1 MVKVFNKLSF
11 FIFNETERMIAF
23 RYIKSRRVEGFIS
36 ISAWFSLLG
45 IMLGVA
51 TLIVVMSVMNGFRT
65 ELVDRILGINGHL
78 IIYSKNERTIPNY
91 TKIINKILDTPNVVA
106 VTAHLEGQALAKN
119 KNSISGVIIRGSNWS
134 DLAAKKLLW
143 KSLNQSTISNFK
155 DKQNIIMGYRLG
167 QKLNLKVGDFVSLI
181 SPNGMETALGVL
193 PVNQNFKIGGFFDMG
208 MYEYDNNF
216 IFIPWKKAEL
226 FLSTNNIA
234 HGIEVFLKDQ
244 KLTSSVN
251 LQLQSKLNKNLIVI
265 DWKKRNS
272 SFMNALAVEK
282 NVMFVI
288 LTLIILVA
296 AFNIISS
303 MIMLVQT
310 KKADIA
316 LMRTMGAS
324 QYLIIKVFMLTG
336 SIIGFLGTFVG
347 VLLGVFVSMNIE
359 KIRQLITSIFG
370 QELFSAEIYFLSKL
384 PSNININEVLIVI
397 CISIFLTLLAS
408 IFPAWKASKISP
420 AEALRYE

>member
-1 MVKVFNKLSF
+1 MKFLFFNQ
-11 FIFNETERMIAF
+11 TEQMIAF

-36 ISAWFSLLG
+36 IAAWFSLIG

-78 IIYSKNERTIPNY
+78 VVYEKNEPYVSNY
-91 TKIINKILDTPNVVA
+91 NQIINKISDIKNVIA
-106 VTAHLEGQALAKN
+106 VTPHLEGQALAKS
-119 KNSISGVIIRGSNWS
+119 KSTVSGVIIRGVNWS

-143 KSLNQSTISNFK
+143 KSLSQLTIDNYK
-155 DKQNIIMGYRLG
+155 NNEDIIIGYRLA
-167 QKLNLKVGDFVSLI
+167 QRLNVNVGDFISLI
-181 SPNGMETALGVL
+181 SPNGMETALGIL
-193 PVNQNFKIGGFFDMG
+193 PIKKNFKIGGFFDIG

-226 FLSTNNIA
+226 FFSTKNIA
-234 HGIEVFLKDQ
+234 HGIEIFLKDEEF
-244 KLTSSVN
+244 TSSVSSN
-251 LQLQSKLNKNLIVI
+251 VKNKLGNELLVI

-272 SFMNALAVEK
+272 AFMSALAVEK
-282 NVMFVI
+282 NVMFII
-288 LTLIILVA
+288 LSLIILVA

-310 KKADIA
+310 KKSDIA

-324 QYLIIKVFMLTG
+324 KYVIIRIFVLTG
-336 SIIGFLGTFVG
+336 SIIGLLGTFAG
-347 VLLGVFVSMNIE
+347 TILGVVISSNIE
-359 KIRQLITSIFG
+359 AIRNFLTTILGS
-370 QELFSAEIYFLSKL
+370 ELFSAEIYFLSKL
-384 PSNININEVLIVI
+384 PSDIYINEVIMVI
-397 CISIFLTLLAS
+397 CVSIFLTLFAS
-408 IFPAWKASKISP
+408 IFPAWKASRISP

>member
-1 MVKVFNKLSF
+1 
-11 FIFNETERMIAF
+11 MIAF

-155 DKQNIIMGYRLG
+155 NKQNIIMGYRLG

-359 KIRQLITSIFG
+359 KIRQLITSMFG
-370 QELFSAEIYFLSKL
+370 QELFSEEIYFLSKL

>member
-1 MVKVFNKLSF
+1 VKFLFFNQ
-11 FIFNETERMIAF
+11 TEQMIAF

-36 ISAWFSLLG
+36 IAAWFSLIG

-78 IIYSKNERTIPNY
+78 VVYEKNEPYVSNY
-91 TKIINKILDTPNVVA
+91 NQIINKISDIKNVIA
-106 VTAHLEGQALAKN
+106 VTPHLEGQALAKS
-119 KNSISGVIIRGSNWS
+119 KSIVSGVIIRGVNWS

-143 KSLNQSTISNFK
+143 KSLTQLTIDNYK
-155 DKQNIIMGYRLG
+155 NNEDIIIGYRLA
-167 QKLNLKVGDFVSLI
+167 QRLNVNVGDFISLI
-181 SPNGMETALGVL
+181 SPNGMETALGIL
-193 PVNQNFKIGGFFDMG
+193 PIKQNFKIGGFFDIG

-226 FLSTNNIA
+226 FFSTKNIA
-234 HGIEVFLKDQ
+234 HGIEIFLKDQ
-244 KLTSSVN
+244 KFTSSVSSN
-251 LQLQSKLNKNLIVI
+251 VKNKLGNELLVI

-272 SFMNALAVEK
+272 AFMSALAVEK
-282 NVMFVI
+282 NVMFII
-288 LTLIILVA
+288 LSLIILVA

-310 KKADIA
+310 KKSDIA

-324 QYLIIKVFMLTG
+324 KYVIIRIFVLTG
-336 SIIGFLGTFVG
+336 SIIGLLGTFAG
-347 VLLGVFVSMNIE
+347 TILGVVISSNIE
-359 KIRQLITSIFG
+359 AIRNFLTTILGS
-370 QELFSAEIYFLSKL
+370 ELFSAEIYFLSKL
-384 PSNININEVLIVI
+384 PSDIYINEVIMVI
-397 CISIFLTLLAS
+397 CVSIFLTLFAS
-408 IFPAWKASKISP
+408 VFPAWKASRISP

>member
-1 MVKVFNKLSF
+1 MKFLFFNQ
-11 FIFNETERMIAF
+11 TEQMIAF

-36 ISAWFSLLG
+36 ISAWFSLIG

-78 IIYSKNERTIPNY
+78 VVYKKNEPYISNY
-91 TKIINKILDTPNVVA
+91 NQIINKISDINNVIA
-106 VTAHLEGQALAKN
+106 VTPHLEGQALAKS
-119 KNSISGVIIRGSNWS
+119 KSTVSGVIIRGANWS

-143 KSLNQSTISNFK
+143 KSLSQLTIDNYK
-155 DKQNIIMGYRLG
+155 NNENIIIGYRLA
-167 QKLNLKVGDFVSLI
+167 QRLNVNVGDFVSLI
-181 SPNGMETALGVL
+181 SPSGMETALGIL
-193 PVNQNFKIGGFFDMG
+193 PIKQSFKIGGFFDLG

-234 HGIEVFLKDQ
+234 HGIEIFLKDQ
-244 KLTSSVN
+244 KFTSLVSSDV
-251 LQLQSKLNKNLIVI
+251 KNRLGNELIVI

-272 SFMNALAVEK
+272 AFMSALAVEK
-282 NVMFVI
+282 NVMFII
-288 LTLIILVA
+288 LSLIILVA

-310 KKADIA
+310 KKSDIA

-324 QYLIIKVFMLTG
+324 KYVIIRIFVLTG
-336 SIIGFLGTFVG
+336 SIIGLLGTFTG
-347 VLLGVFVSMNIE
+347 TILGIVISSNIE
-359 KIRQLITSIFG
+359 SIRNFLTNILGS
-370 QELFSAEIYFLSKL
+370 ELFSAEIYFLSKL
-384 PSNININEVLIVI
+384 PSNININEVIMVI
-397 CISIFLTLLAS
+397 FVSIFLTLLAS
-408 IFPAWKASKISP
+408 IFPAWKASRISP

>member
-1 MVKVFNKLSF
+1 MKFLFFNQ
-11 FIFNETERMIAF
+11 TEQMIAF

-36 ISAWFSLLG
+36 IAAWFSLIG

-78 IIYSKNERTIPNY
+78 VVYEKNEPYVSNY
-91 TKIINKILDTPNVVA
+91 NQIINKISDIKNVIA
-106 VTAHLEGQALAKN
+106 VTPHLEGQALAKS
-119 KNSISGVIIRGSNWS
+119 KSTVSGVIIRGVNWS

-143 KSLNQSTISNFK
+143 KSLTQLTIDNYK
-155 DKQNIIMGYRLG
+155 NNEDIIIGYRLA
-167 QKLNLKVGDFVSLI
+167 QRLNVNVGDFISLI
-181 SPNGMETALGVL
+181 SPNGMETALGIL
-193 PVNQNFKIGGFFDMG
+193 PIKQNFKIGGFFDIG

-226 FLSTNNIA
+226 FFSTKNIA
-234 HGIEVFLKDQ
+234 HGIEIFLKDE
-244 KLTSSVN
+244 KFTSSVSSN
-251 LQLQSKLNKNLIVI
+251 IKNKLGNELLVI

-272 SFMNALAVEK
+272 AFMSALAVEK
-282 NVMFVI
+282 NVMFII
-288 LTLIILVA
+288 LSLIILVA

-310 KKADIA
+310 KKSDIA

-324 QYLIIKVFMLTG
+324 KYVIIRIFVLTG
-336 SIIGFLGTFVG
+336 SIIGLLGTFAG
-347 VLLGVFVSMNIE
+347 TILGVVISSNIE
-359 KIRQLITSIFG
+359 AIRNFLTTILGS
-370 QELFSAEIYFLSKL
+370 ELFSAEIYFLSKL
-384 PSNININEVLIVI
+384 PSDIYINEVIMVI
-397 CISIFLTLLAS
+397 CVSIFLTLFAS
-408 IFPAWKASKISP
+408 VFPAWKASRISP

>member
-1 MVKVFNKLSF
+1 
-11 FIFNETERMIAF
+11 MIAF

-119 KNSISGVIIRGSNWS
+119 KNSISGVIIRGSKWS
-134 DLAAKKLLW
+134 DLAAKKILW

-226 FLSTNNIA
+226 FLSTNNVA

-336 SIIGFLGTFVG
+336 SIIGFSGTFFG

-384 PSNININEVLIVI
+384 PSDININEVLIVI

>member
-1 MVKVFNKLSF
+1 
-11 FIFNETERMIAF
+11 MIAF

-119 KNSISGVIIRGSNWS
+119 KNSISGVIIRGSKWS

-155 DKQNIIMGYRLG
+155 DKHNIIMGYRLG
-167 QKLNLKVGDFVSLI
+167 QKLNLKVGDYISLI
-181 SPNGMETALGVL
+181 SPNGIETALGVM
-193 PVNQNFKIGGFFDMG
+193 PVNQNFKVGGFFDMG

-226 FLSTNNIA
+226 FLSTSNIA

-244 KLTSSVN
+244 KLTSYVN

>member
-1 MVKVFNKLSF
+1 
-11 FIFNETERMIAF
+11 MIAF

-119 KNSISGVIIRGSNWS
+119 KNSISGVIIRGSKWS

-167 QKLNLKVGDFVSLI
+167 QKLNLKVGDYISLI

-193 PVNQNFKIGGFFDMG
+193 PVNQNFKVGGFFDMG

-226 FLSTNNIA
+226 FLSTSNIA

-244 KLTSSVN
+244 KLTSYVN

>member
-1 MVKVFNKLSF
+1 
-11 FIFNETERMIAF
+11 MIAF

-78 IIYSKNERTIPNY
+78 IIYSKNERIIPNY

-143 KSLNQSTISNFK
+143 KSLNQSTIRNFK

-193 PVNQNFKIGGFFDMG
+193 PVNQNFKIGGFFDIG

-226 FLSTNNIA
+226 FLSTNNVA

-359 KIRQLITSIFG
+359 KIRQLITSMFG

>member
-1 MVKVFNKLSF
+1 
-11 FIFNETERMIAF
+11 MISF

-119 KNSISGVIIRGSNWS
+119 KNSISGVIIRGSKWS

-167 QKLNLKVGDFVSLI
+167 QKLNLKVGDYISLI

-193 PVNQNFKIGGFFDMG
+193 PVNQNFKVGGFFDMG

-226 FLSTNNIA
+226 FLSTSNIA

-244 KLTSSVN
+244 KLTSYVN

>member
-1 MVKVFNKLSF
+1 
-11 FIFNETERMIAF
+11 MIAF

-336 SIIGFLGTFVG
+336 SIIGFLGTFFG

>member
-1 MVKVFNKLSF
+1 
-11 FIFNETERMIAF
+11 MIAF

-106 VTAHLEGQALAKN
+106 VTAHLAGQALAKN

-181 SPNGMETALGVL
+181 SPNGMETALGVM
-193 PVNQNFKIGGFFDMG
+193 PVNQNFKVGGFFDMG

>member
-1 MVKVFNKLSF
+1 
-11 FIFNETERMIAF
+11 MIAF

-155 DKQNIIMGYRLG
+155 NKQNIIMGYRLG

-226 FLSTNNIA
+226 FLSTNNVA

-244 KLTSSVN
+244 KLTSTVN
-251 LQLQSKLNKNLIVI
+251 LHLQSKLNKNLIVI

-359 KIRQLITSIFG
+359 KIRQLITSMFG

>member
-1 MVKVFNKLSF
+1 MKVFNKLSF
-11 FIFNETERMIAF
+11 FIFNETERMMAF

-65 ELVDRILGINGHL
+65 ELIDRILGINGHL
-78 IIYSKNERTIPNY
+78 IIYSKNDRAIPNY

-119 KNSISGVIIRGSNWS
+119 KNSISGVIIRGSKWS

-167 QKLNLKVGDFVSLI
+167 QKLNLKVSDFVSLI

-226 FLSTNNIA
+226 FLSYLDSTFI
-234 HGIEVFLKDQ
+234 
-244 KLTSSVN
+244 SC
-251 LQLQSKLNKNLIVI
+251 
-265 DWKKRNS
+265 KR
-272 SFMNALAVEK
+272 
-282 NVMFVI
+282 
-288 LTLIILVA
+288 
-296 AFNIISS
+296 
-303 MIMLVQT
+303 
-310 KKADIA
+310 
-316 LMRTMGAS
+316 
-324 QYLIIKVFMLTG
+324 
-336 SIIGFLGTFVG
+336 TFRG
-347 VLLGVFVSMNIE
+347 D
-359 KIRQLITSIFG
+359 
-370 QELFSAEIYFLSKL
+370 FS
-384 PSNININEVLIVI
+384 
-397 CISIFLTLLAS
+397 
-408 IFPAWKASKISP
+408 
-420 AEALRYE
+420 

>member
-1 MVKVFNKLSF
+1 MKVFNKLSF

-119 KNSISGVIIRGSNWS
+119 KNSISGVIIRGSKWS

-167 QKLNLKVGDFVSLI
+167 QKLNLKVGDYISLI

-193 PVNQNFKIGGFFDMG
+193 PVNQNFKVGGFFDMG

-347 VLLGVFVSMNIE
+347 VLLGVFISMNIE

>member
-1 MVKVFNKLSF
+1 MKFLFFNQ
-11 FIFNETERMIAF
+11 TEQMIAF

-36 ISAWFSLLG
+36 IAAWFSLIG

-78 IIYSKNERTIPNY
+78 VVYEKNEPYVSNY
-91 TKIINKILDTPNVVA
+91 NQIINKISDIKNVIA
-106 VTAHLEGQALAKN
+106 VTPHLEGQALAKS
-119 KNSISGVIIRGSNWS
+119 KSIVSGVIIRGVNWS

-143 KSLNQSTISNFK
+143 KSLTQLTIDNYK
-155 DKQNIIMGYRLG
+155 NNEDIIIGYRLA
-167 QKLNLKVGDFVSLI
+167 QRLNVNVGDFISLI
-181 SPNGMETALGVL
+181 SPNGMETALGIL
-193 PVNQNFKIGGFFDMG
+193 PIKQNFKIGGFFDIG

-226 FLSTNNIA
+226 FFSTKNIA
-234 HGIEVFLKDQ
+234 HGIEIFLKDE
-244 KLTSSVN
+244 KFTSSVSSN
-251 LQLQSKLNKNLIVI
+251 IKNKLGNELLVI

-272 SFMNALAVEK
+272 AFMSALAVEK
-282 NVMFVI
+282 NVMFII
-288 LTLIILVA
+288 LSLIILVA

-310 KKADIA
+310 KKSDIA

-324 QYLIIKVFMLTG
+324 KYVIIRIFVLTG
-336 SIIGFLGTFVG
+336 SIIGLLGTFAG
-347 VLLGVFVSMNIE
+347 TILGVVISSNIE
-359 KIRQLITSIFG
+359 AIRNFLTTILGS
-370 QELFSAEIYFLSKL
+370 ELFSAEIYFLSKL
-384 PSNININEVLIVI
+384 PSDIYINEVIMVI
-397 CISIFLTLLAS
+397 CVSIFLTLFAS
-408 IFPAWKASKISP
+408 IFPAWKASRISP

>member
-1 MVKVFNKLSF
+1 
-11 FIFNETERMIAF
+11 MIAF

-134 DLAAKKLLW
+134 DLAAKKILW
-143 KSLNQSTISNFK
+143 KSLNETTISNFK

>member
-1 MVKVFNKLSF
+1 VKFLFFNQ
-11 FIFNETERMIAF
+11 TEQMIAF

-36 ISAWFSLLG
+36 IAAWFSLIG

-78 IIYSKNERTIPNY
+78 VVYEKNEPYVSNY
-91 TKIINKILDTPNVVA
+91 NQIINKISDIKNVIA
-106 VTAHLEGQALAKN
+106 VTPHLEGQALAKS
-119 KNSISGVIIRGSNWS
+119 KSIVSGVIIRGVNWS

-143 KSLNQSTISNFK
+143 KSLTQLTIDNYK
-155 DKQNIIMGYRLG
+155 NNEDIIIGYRLA
-167 QKLNLKVGDFVSLI
+167 QRLNVNVGDFISLI
-181 SPNGMETALGVL
+181 SPNGMETALGIL
-193 PVNQNFKIGGFFDMG
+193 PIKKNFKIGGFFDIG

-226 FLSTNNIA
+226 FFSTKNIA
-234 HGIEVFLKDQ
+234 HGIEIFLKDE
-244 KLTSSVN
+244 KFTSSVSSN
-251 LQLQSKLNKNLIVI
+251 IKNKLGNELLVI

-272 SFMNALAVEK
+272 AFMSALAVEK
-282 NVMFVI
+282 NVMFII
-288 LTLIILVA
+288 LSLIILVA

-310 KKADIA
+310 KKSDIA

-324 QYLIIKVFMLTG
+324 KYVIIRIFVLTG
-336 SIIGFLGTFVG
+336 SIIGLLGTFAG
-347 VLLGVFVSMNIE
+347 TILGVVISSNIE
-359 KIRQLITSIFG
+359 AIRNFLTTILGS
-370 QELFSAEIYFLSKL
+370 ELFSAEIYFLSKL
-384 PSNININEVLIVI
+384 PSDIHINEVIMVI
-397 CISIFLTLLAS
+397 CVSIFLTLFAS
-408 IFPAWKASKISP
+408 VFPAWKASRISP

>member
-1 MVKVFNKLSF
+1 
-11 FIFNETERMIAF
+11 MIAF

-167 QKLNLKVGDFVSLI
+167 QKLNLKVGDYISLI
-181 SPNGMETALGVL
+181 SPNGMETALGVM
-193 PVNQNFKIGGFFDMG
+193 PVNQNFKVGGFFDMG

-226 FLSTNNIA
+226 FLYTNNIA

-310 KKADIA
+310 KKVDIA

-359 KIRQLITSIFG
+359 KIRQLITSIFD

>member
-1 MVKVFNKLSF
+1 
-11 FIFNETERMIAF
+11 MIAF

-78 IIYSKNERTIPNY
+78 IIYSKNEITIPNY

-155 DKQNIIMGYRLG
+155 NKQNIIMGYRLG

-359 KIRQLITSIFG
+359 KIRQLITSMFG

>member
-1 MVKVFNKLSF
+1 VKFLFFNQ
-11 FIFNETERMIAF
+11 TEQMIAF

-36 ISAWFSLLG
+36 IAAWFSLIG

-78 IIYSKNERTIPNY
+78 VVYEKNEPYVSNY
-91 TKIINKILDTPNVVA
+91 NQIINKISDIKNVIA
-106 VTAHLEGQALAKN
+106 VTPHLEGQALAKS
-119 KNSISGVIIRGSNWS
+119 KSIVSGVIIRGVNWS

-143 KSLNQSTISNFK
+143 KSLTQLTIDNYK
-155 DKQNIIMGYRLG
+155 NNEDIIIGYRLA
-167 QKLNLKVGDFVSLI
+167 QRLNVNVGDFISLI
-181 SPNGMETALGVL
+181 SPNGMETALGIL
-193 PVNQNFKIGGFFDMG
+193 PIKKNFKIGGFFDIG

-226 FLSTNNIA
+226 FFSTKNIA
-234 HGIEVFLKDQ
+234 HGIEIFLKDE
-244 KLTSSVN
+244 KFTSSVSSN
-251 LQLQSKLNKNLIVI
+251 IKNKLGNELLVI

-272 SFMNALAVEK
+272 AFMSALAVEK
-282 NVMFVI
+282 NVMFII
-288 LTLIILVA
+288 LSLIILVA

-310 KKADIA
+310 KKSDIA

-324 QYLIIKVFMLTG
+324 KYVIIRIFVLTG
-336 SIIGFLGTFVG
+336 SIIGLLGTFAG
-347 VLLGVFVSMNIE
+347 TILGVVISSNIE
-359 KIRQLITSIFG
+359 AIRNFLTTILGS
-370 QELFSAEIYFLSKL
+370 ELFSAEIYFLSKL
-384 PSNININEVLIVI
+384 PSDIYINEVIMVI
-397 CISIFLTLLAS
+397 CVSIFLTLFACV
-408 IFPAWKASKISP
+408 FPAWKASRISP

>member
-1 MVKVFNKLSF
+1 VKFLFFNQ
-11 FIFNETERMIAF
+11 TEQMIAF

-36 ISAWFSLLG
+36 IAAWFSLIG

-78 IIYSKNERTIPNY
+78 VVYEKNEPYVSNY
-91 TKIINKILDTPNVVA
+91 NQIINKISDIKNVIA
-106 VTAHLEGQALAKN
+106 VTPHLEGQALAKS
-119 KNSISGVIIRGSNWS
+119 KSTVSGVIIRGVNWS

-143 KSLNQSTISNFK
+143 KSLTQLTIDNYK
-155 DKQNIIMGYRLG
+155 NNEDIIIGYRLA
-167 QKLNLKVGDFVSLI
+167 QRLNVNVGDFISLI
-181 SPNGMETALGVL
+181 SPNGMETALGIL
-193 PVNQNFKIGGFFDMG
+193 PIKQNFKIGGFFDIG

-226 FLSTNNIA
+226 FFSTKNIA
-234 HGIEVFLKDQ
+234 HGIEIFLKDE
-244 KLTSSVN
+244 KFTSSVSSN
-251 LQLQSKLNKNLIVI
+251 IKNKLGNELLVI

-272 SFMNALAVEK
+272 AFMSALAVEK
-282 NVMFVI
+282 NVMFII
-288 LTLIILVA
+288 LSLIILVA

-310 KKADIA
+310 KKSDIA

-324 QYLIIKVFMLTG
+324 KYVIIRIFVLTG
-336 SIIGFLGTFVG
+336 SIIGLLGTFAG
-347 VLLGVFVSMNIE
+347 TILGVVISSNIE
-359 KIRQLITSIFG
+359 AIRNFLTTILGS
-370 QELFSAEIYFLSKL
+370 ELFSAEIYFLSKL
-384 PSNININEVLIVI
+384 PSDIYINEVIMVI
-397 CISIFLTLLAS
+397 CVSIFLTLFAS
-408 IFPAWKASKISP
+408 IFPAWKASRISP

>member
-1 MVKVFNKLSF
+1 MKFLFFNQ
-11 FIFNETERMIAF
+11 TEQMIAF

-36 ISAWFSLLG
+36 IAAWFSLIG

-78 IIYSKNERTIPNY
+78 VVYEKNEPYVSNY
-91 TKIINKILDTPNVVA
+91 NQIINKVSDIKNVIA
-106 VTAHLEGQALAKN
+106 VTPHLEGQALAKS
-119 KNSISGVIIRGSNWS
+119 KSTVSGVIIRGVNWS

-143 KSLNQSTISNFK
+143 KSLTQLTIDNYK
-155 DKQNIIMGYRLG
+155 NNEDIIVGYRLA
-167 QKLNLKVGDFVSLI
+167 QRLNVNVGDFISLI
-181 SPNGMETALGVL
+181 SPNGMETALGIL
-193 PVNQNFKIGGFFDMG
+193 PIKQNFKIGGFFDIG

-226 FLSTNNIA
+226 FFSTKNIA
-234 HGIEVFLKDQ
+234 HGIEIFLKDQ
-244 KLTSSVN
+244 KFTSSVSFN
-251 LQLQSKLNKNLIVI
+251 VKNKLGNDLVIV

-272 SFMNALAVEK
+272 AFMSALAVEK
-282 NVMFVI
+282 NVMFII
-288 LTLIILVA
+288 LSLIILVA

-310 KKADIA
+310 KKSDIA

-324 QYLIIKVFMLTG
+324 KYVIIRIFVLTG
-336 SIIGFLGTFVG
+336 SIIGFLGTFAG
-347 VLLGVFVSMNIE
+347 TILGVTISSNIE
-359 KIRQLITSIFG
+359 TIRNFLTTILGS
-370 QELFSAEIYFLSKL
+370 ELFSAEIYFLSKL
-384 PSNININEVLIVI
+384 PSNIYINEVIMVI
-397 CISIFLTLLAS
+397 CVSIILTLFAS
-408 IFPAWKASKISP
+408 IFPAWKASRISP

>member
-1 MVKVFNKLSF
+1 
-11 FIFNETERMIAF
+11 MIAF

-119 KNSISGVIIRGSNWS
+119 KNSISGVIIRGSKWS

-167 QKLNLKVGDFVSLI
+167 QKLNLKVGDYISLI

>member
-1 MVKVFNKLSF
+1 MKFLLFNK
-11 FIFNETERMIAF
+11 TEQMIAF

-36 ISAWFSLLG
+36 ISAWFSLIG

-78 IIYSKNERTIPNY
+78 VIYSKSGPFISDYND
-91 TKIINKILDTPNVVA
+91 IIKQISDVANVDA
-106 VTAHLEGQALAKN
+106 VTPHLEGQALAKT
-119 KNSISGVIIRGSNWS
+119 KATVSGVIIRGLNWS

-143 KSLNQSTISNFK
+143 KSLNQQTIDNYK
-155 DKQNIIMGYRLG
+155 NKEEIIIGYRLA
-167 QKLNLKVGDFVSLI
+167 QRLNVNAGDFVTLI

-193 PVNQNFKIGGFFDMG
+193 PIKQNFQIAGLFDIG

-226 FLSTNNIA
+226 FLSTKNIA
-234 HGIEVFLKDQ
+234 HGIEVFLKNQ
-244 KLTSSVN
+244 KFTSIALSTIK
-251 LQLQSKLNKNLIVI
+251 LKLNNDLLVI

-272 SFMNALAVEK
+272 AFMSALAVEK

-288 LTLIILVA
+288 LSLIILVA

-303 MIMLVQT
+303 MTMLVQT
-310 KKADIA
+310 KKSDIA

-324 QYLIIKVFMLTG
+324 KYVIIRIFILTA
-336 SIIGFLGTFVG
+336 SIIGFLGTLFG
-347 VLLGVFVSMNIE
+347 AFLGIIVASNIE
-359 KIRQLITSIFG
+359 VIRGFLTTVLGSD
-370 QELFSAEIYFLSKL
+370 LFSAEIYFLSKL
-384 PSNININEVLIVI
+384 PSNININEVSTVI
-397 CISIFLTLLAS
+397 FISLSLTLLAS
-408 IFPAWKASKISP
+408 VFPAWKASRISP

>member
-1 MVKVFNKLSF
+1 VKFLFFNQ
-11 FIFNETERMIAF
+11 TEQMIAF

-36 ISAWFSLLG
+36 IAAWFSLIG

-78 IIYSKNERTIPNY
+78 VVYEKNEPYVSNY
-91 TKIINKILDTPNVVA
+91 NQIINKISDIKNVIA
-106 VTAHLEGQALAKN
+106 VTPHLEGQALAKS
-119 KNSISGVIIRGSNWS
+119 KSTVSGVIIRGVNWS

-143 KSLNQSTISNFK
+143 KSLTQLTIDNYKNNK
-155 DKQNIIMGYRLG
+155 DIIIGYRLA
-167 QKLNLKVGDFVSLI
+167 QRLNVNVGDFISLI
-181 SPNGMETALGVL
+181 SPNGMETALGIL
-193 PVNQNFKIGGFFDMG
+193 PIKKNFKIGGFFDIG

-226 FLSTNNIA
+226 FFSTKNIA
-234 HGIEVFLKDQ
+234 HGIEIFLKDEEF
-244 KLTSSVN
+244 TSSVSSN
-251 LQLQSKLNKNLIVI
+251 IKNKLGNELLVI

-272 SFMNALAVEK
+272 AFMSALAVEK
-282 NVMFVI
+282 NVMFII
-288 LTLIILVA
+288 LSLIILVA

-310 KKADIA
+310 KKSDIA

-324 QYLIIKVFMLTG
+324 KYVIIRIFVLTG
-336 SIIGFLGTFVG
+336 SIIGLLGTFAG
-347 VLLGVFVSMNIE
+347 TILGVVISSNIE
-359 KIRQLITSIFG
+359 AIRNFLTTILGS
-370 QELFSAEIYFLSKL
+370 ELFSAEIYFLSKL
-384 PSNININEVLIVI
+384 PSDIYINEVIMVI
-397 CISIFLTLLAS
+397 CVSIFLTLFAS
-408 IFPAWKASKISP
+408 VFPAWKASRISP

>member
-1 MVKVFNKLSF
+1 MKFLFFNQ
-11 FIFNETERMIAF
+11 TEQMIAF

-36 ISAWFSLLG
+36 ISAWFSLIG

-78 IIYSKNERTIPNY
+78 VVYKKNEPYISNY
-91 TKIINKILDTPNVVA
+91 NQIINKISDINNVIA
-106 VTAHLEGQALAKN
+106 VTPHLEGQALAKS
-119 KNSISGVIIRGSNWS
+119 KNIVSGVIIRGVNWS

-143 KSLNQSTISNFK
+143 KSLSQLTIDNFK
-155 DKQNIIMGYRLG
+155 NNQNIIIGYRLA
-167 QKLNLKVGDFVSLI
+167 QRLNVNVGDFVSLI
-181 SPNGMETALGVL
+181 SPSGMETALGIL
-193 PVNQNFKIGGFFDMG
+193 PIKQSFKIGGFFDLG

-216 IFIPWKKAEL
+216 IFIPWKKAEV

-234 HGIEVFLKDQ
+234 HGIEIFLKDQ
-244 KLTSSVN
+244 KFTSLVSSDV
-251 LQLQSKLNKNLIVI
+251 KNRLGNELIVI

-272 SFMNALAVEK
+272 AFMSALAVEK
-282 NVMFVI
+282 NVMFII
-288 LTLIILVA
+288 LSLIILVA

-310 KKADIA
+310 KKSDIA

-324 QYLIIKVFMLTG
+324 KYVIIRIFVLTG
-336 SIIGFLGTFVG
+336 SIIGMLGTFTG
-347 VLLGVFVSMNIE
+347 SILGIVISSNIE
-359 KIRQLITSIFG
+359 GIRNFLTNILGS
-370 QELFSAEIYFLSKL
+370 ELFSAEIYFLSKL
-384 PSNININEVLIVI
+384 PSNVNINEVIMVI
-397 CISIFLTLLAS
+397 FVSIFLTLLAS
-408 IFPAWKASKISP
+408 IFPAWKASRISP

>member
-1 MVKVFNKLSF
+1 MKFLFFNQ
-11 FIFNETERMIAF
+11 TEQMIAF

-36 ISAWFSLLG
+36 ISAWFSLIG

-78 IIYSKNERTIPNY
+78 VVYKKNEPYISNY
-91 TKIINKILDTPNVVA
+91 NQIINKISDINNVIA
-106 VTAHLEGQALAKN
+106 VTPHLEGQALAKS
-119 KNSISGVIIRGSNWS
+119 KNIVSGVIIRGVNWS

-143 KSLNQSTISNFK
+143 KSLSQLTIDNFK
-155 DKQNIIMGYRLG
+155 NNENIIIGYRLA
-167 QKLNLKVGDFVSLI
+167 QRLNVNVGDFVSLI
-181 SPNGMETALGVL
+181 SPSGMETALGIL
-193 PVNQNFKIGGFFDMG
+193 PIKQSFKIGGFFDLG

-234 HGIEVFLKDQ
+234 HGIEIFLKDQ
-244 KLTSSVN
+244 KFTSLVSSDV
-251 LQLQSKLNKNLIVI
+251 KNRLGNELIVI

-272 SFMNALAVEK
+272 AFMSALAVEK
-282 NVMFVI
+282 NVMFII
-288 LTLIILVA
+288 LSLIILVA

-310 KKADIA
+310 KKSDIA

-324 QYLIIKVFMLTG
+324 KYVIIRIFVLTG
-336 SIIGFLGTFVG
+336 SIIGMLGTFTG
-347 VLLGVFVSMNIE
+347 TILGIVISSNIE
-359 KIRQLITSIFG
+359 AIRNFLTNILGS
-370 QELFSAEIYFLSKL
+370 ELFSAEIYFLSKL
-384 PSNININEVLIVI
+384 PSNININEVIMVI
-397 CISIFLTLLAS
+397 FVSIFLTLLAS
-408 IFPAWKASKISP
+408 IFPAWKASRISP